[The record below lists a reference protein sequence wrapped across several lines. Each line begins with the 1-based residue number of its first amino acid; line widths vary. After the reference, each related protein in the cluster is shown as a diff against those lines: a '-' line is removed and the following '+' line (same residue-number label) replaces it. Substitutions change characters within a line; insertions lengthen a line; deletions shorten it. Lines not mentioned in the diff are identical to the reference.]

1 MEKEMRTAVYDAALC
16 VEAYWFTGVMQRFP
30 NHFHEHYVIGFIE
43 KGSRYLCCGNREYTI
58 EPGDLLLFNPRD
70 SHACVQADNS
80 SLDYRC
86 INIQPD
92 ILQKAAFEITGRD
105 EPPRF
110 SPNVI
115 YKSELV
121 APLRE
126 LHQILLREQTDFQK
140 EELFLFLLEQL
151 LEEHAGQYEA
161 EERESAQVRAIAE
174 YLTGNYE
181 KPVTLEELGTLTGL
195 SKYTLLRRFTREK
208 GISPYSY
215 LCTLR
220 IDQAKRLL
228 QRGEL
233 PLEVAFSCGFSDQSH
248 FSNVFK
254 KLIGITPG
262 QYRRIFQHKNE
273 AAHNGKEHENDR

>member
-1 MEKEMRTAVYDAALC
+1 MEKEMRTAVYDVALQ

-43 KGSRYLCCGNREYTI
+43 KGSRYLYCGNLEYTV
-58 EPGDLLLFNPRD
+58 EPGDLLLLNPRD

-86 INIQPD
+86 INIQPAV
-92 ILQKAAFEITGRD
+92 LQKVAFEITGRD

-126 LHQILLREQTDFQK
+126 LHQILLREQADFQK

-151 LEEHAGQYEA
+151 LEEHTGEYDAQGRQSE
-161 EERESAQVRAIAE
+161 QVRAIAE
-174 YLTGNYE
+174 YLAGHYD
-181 KPVTLEELGTLTGL
+181 KPVTLEELGALTGL

-228 QRGEL
+228 HQGE
-233 PLEVAFSCGFSDQSH
+233 PPMEVALSCGFSDQSH

-262 QYRRIFQHKNE
+262 QYRRIFLQKDSVQNE
-273 AAHNGKEHENDR
+273 REQYHDR